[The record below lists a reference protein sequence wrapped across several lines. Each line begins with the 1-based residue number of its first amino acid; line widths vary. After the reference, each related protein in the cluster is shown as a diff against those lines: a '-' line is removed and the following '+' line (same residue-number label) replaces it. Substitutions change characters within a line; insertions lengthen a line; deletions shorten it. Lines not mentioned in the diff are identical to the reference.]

1 MANDTNGSRPTLSRL
16 ESTRSCTSPASTAS
30 LACLAPEALL
40 LLACCRQRFSDIHR
54 DAVIGLCDRNPIQWD
69 QVFRAAMVHGVAPLV
84 GENLKNARDHE
95 AAIPDEILLRFHFA
109 AVTNHERKDR
119 AASAAE
125 ELLRFFND
133 RAIEV
138 MLIKGIAFDYL
149 VYQTPYATMSSDID
163 LVFRPKWEGLA
174 VEDRERLTRLIFEV
188 KERTGCS
195 FECDGFEHH
204 DVTLNGILPVSFG
217 QIWDDSYKTSFRNR
231 ITSFMGLEDM
241 LIAACINCYR
251 KRYIRL
257 KMLCDVA
264 EILERYPEIDWRR
277 VGDKSRRYR
286 CGTIVFAALIS
297 TGTTLSVRIPTQAF
311 QALDVGKAHAKL
323 IQYLF
328 GVVDNRILASDFG
341 SASGRL
347 GRSLLKTFA
356 TLPSDVLWR
365 KQWQLVKRLFQQT

>member
-1 MANDTNGSRPTLSRL
+1 
-16 ESTRSCTSPASTAS
+16 
-30 LACLAPEALL
+30 
-40 LLACCRQRFSDIHR
+40 
-54 DAVIGLCDRNPIQWD
+54 
-69 QVFRAAMVHGVAPLV
+69 MVHGVAPLV
-84 GENLKNARDHE
+84 GENLRNARDHQ
-95 AAIPDEILLRFHFA
+95 AAIPDDILLRFHFA
-109 AVTNHERKDR
+109 TVANHERKNR

-163 LVFRPKWEGLA
+163 VVFRPKWEGLA
-174 VEDRERLTRLIFEV
+174 VEDRERLTHLIFDV

-204 DVTLNGILPVSFG
+204 DVTLNGILPVAFS
-217 QIWDDSYKTSFRNR
+217 QIWDDSYQTSFRSR

-251 KRYIRL
+251 KRYTRL

-264 EILERYPEIDWRR
+264 EILERYPEIDWSI
-277 VGDKSRRYR
+277 VGDKSRSYR
-286 CGTIVFAALIS
+286 CGTIVFAALIA
-297 TGTTLSVRIPTQAF
+297 TGTTLSARIPSQAF

-328 GVVDNRILASDFG
+328 GVVNNHVLSRNYG

-347 GRSLLKTFA
+347 GCSLLKKFA
-356 TLPSDVLWR
+356 TLPLDVLWR
-365 KQWQLVKRLFQQT
+365 KQWHLVKRFFQQT

>member
-1 MANDTNGSRPTLSRL
+1 MAIETNGTRPTPSRL
-16 ESTRSCTSPASTAS
+16 DPTRISTSLASTAP
-30 LACLAPEALL
+30 LVRLAPEALL

-54 DAVIGLCDRNPIQWD
+54 DAVVGLCDRNPIQWD
-69 QVFRAAMVHGVAPLV
+69 QVFRAAMVHGVAPMV
-84 GENLKNARDHE
+84 GENLKNARAHE
-95 AAIPDEILLRFHFA
+95 AAIPDDILLRFHFA
-109 AVTNHERKDR
+109 SVANHERKDR

-125 ELLRFFND
+125 ELLQFFND

-174 VEDRERLTRLIFEV
+174 VEDRERLTHLIFEV
-188 KERTGCS
+188 KERTGCA

-204 DVTLNGILPVSFG
+204 DVTLDGILPVAFR
-217 QIWDDSYKTSFRNR
+217 QIWEDSYKTSFGSG
-231 ITSFMGLEDM
+231 ITSYMGLEDM

-264 EILERYPEIDWRR
+264 EILERYPEIDWSV
-277 VGDKSRRYR
+277 VGDKSRKYR
-286 CGTIVFAALIS
+286 CGTIVFAALIA
-297 TGTTLSVRIPTQAF
+297 TGTTLSAKIPSQAF
-311 QALDVGKAHAKL
+311 EALDVGRAHAKL
-323 IQYLF
+323 IQFLF
-328 GVVDNRILASDFG
+328 GVVDNHLLACDFG

-356 TLPSDVLWR
+356 TLPFDVLWR